1 MEIVNTLQR
10 VRQLVAQARQAGKVI
25 GLVPTMGALHA
36 GHMSLINAA
45 VNRCGFVVVSI
56 FVNPTQFGPNE
67 DFDKYPRTLQNDCQK
82 CQDAG
87 VDVIFAPTNDQMYG
101 TANQNKTWVIVEQ
114 LTENLCGKNRP
125 GHFRGVTTVC
135 AKLFNIIAADYAFFG
150 QKDAQQAVVIK
161 KMVRDLNIPIQIII
175 CPIVRETDGLAMSSR
190 NKYLDDDQR
199 QQALCLHESL
209 LAAEKLIKNGQKD
222 TTDILQNIRSIIAE
236 RSMVELEYAAIV
248 DPDTLEEIH
257 NIKGKALIAVA
268 VKVGST
274 RLIDNIIVDA

>member
-45 VNRCGFVVVSI
+45 VNKCGFVVVSI